1 MIAKFNLKTLGRESE
16 GMEMKLHTKAEY
28 KEKQEGKKN
37 AKGEEINAALIV
49 EALGGAGNIVKVD
62 NCFTRLR
69 LIVKDN
75 TLVQDDVLKQKTGA
89 AGVMK
94 KGENVQVIYGLH
106 INQVRQAVDRELGL
120 DQ

>member
-1 MIAKFNLKTLGRESE
+1 MMI
-16 GMEMKLHTKAEY
+16 
-28 KEKQEGKKN
+28 
-37 AKGEEINAALIV
+37 
-49 EALGGAGNIVKVD
+49 
-62 NCFTRLR
+62 
-69 LIVKDN
+69 
-75 TLVQDDVLKQKTGA
+75 LKQKTGA